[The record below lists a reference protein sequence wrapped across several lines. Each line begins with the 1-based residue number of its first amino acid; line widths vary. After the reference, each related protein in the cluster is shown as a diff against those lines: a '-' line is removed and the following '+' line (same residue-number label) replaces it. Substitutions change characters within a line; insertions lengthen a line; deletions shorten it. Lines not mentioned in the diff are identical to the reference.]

1 MPTEH
6 FMLWAV
12 NVGLHRQKRYWKD
25 PNVFDP
31 SRFMPNNTENDTA
44 AWIPFSRGAR
54 NCIGQELALIET
66 KVILAMIVRKFDF
79 TAAYDELHKLKSD
92 GSGYPNATEGIQ
104 TQFGERAYQ
113 VQLGTA
119 KPCEGMPCR
128 LKLK

>member
-6 FMLWAV
+6 FMLWPV
-12 NVGLHRQKRYWKD
+12 NVGMHRQKRYWKD
-25 PNVFDP
+25 PNAFDP
-31 SRFMPNNTENDTA
+31 SRFHPSNTENDTS
-44 AWIPFSRGAR
+44 AWIPFSRGSR

-66 KVILAMIVRKFDF
+66 KVILAMIIRKFDF
-79 TAAYDELHKLKSD
+79 MAAYDELEKLKGD

-128 LKLK
+128 LKLR